1 MELMFRKKRYFV
13 LQRTSV
19 LSDRIEVELM
29 KRNAIIKGEISA
41 KKYNCFFIGTIVC
54 LLFAGAILPRF
65 TRVLNRE
72 YVIITE
78 APSAPNIL
86 YHQKVS
92 TDISAIEVEITEKTA
107 ENRDK
112 YELLLQLD
120 NLTRISYDYKIQLNG
135 YSSSLICD
143 YSATEIEYGENYSA
157 GERTKANTVYY
168 FMSDKTVNEE
178 TVGTV
183 RLSLIQNA
191 PSPDTG
197 IVELVMIAYFPGTD
211 IRVSTVKQHLFFDI
225 I

>member
-54 LLFAGAILPRF
+54 LLFAGAFLPRF

-86 YHQKVS
+86 YHQ
-92 TDISAIEVEITEKTA
+92 
-107 ENRDK
+107 N
-112 YELLLQLD
+112 LLL
-120 NLTRISYDYKIQLNG
+120 
-135 YSSSLICD
+135 C
-143 YSATEIEYGENYSA
+143 
-157 GERTKANTVYY
+157 
-168 FMSDKTVNEE
+168 
-178 TVGTV
+178 
-183 RLSLIQNA
+183 
-191 PSPDTG
+191 
-197 IVELVMIAYFPGTD
+197 
-211 IRVSTVKQHLFFDI
+211 VKSR
-225 I
+225 